1 MTEARNSRLVKITYT
16 SKTGDSA
23 IGKKLFGY
31 KSWNVKGD
39 SKEYVH
45 KPIVGSLQ
53 GLPILRI
60 GRSRFIAPEEKLQ
73 VIQNAIKRK
82 GGVVRRVE
90 PVTMDEKTVE
100 RNARHAYRGLIDPLI
115 EKMKY
120 ASETRDRQLYVASLE
135 NGMRM
140 VGYFER
146 FLNELDDY
154 GSSFV
159 KQEEHRGSEFIKRM
173 QSFESIAKEDFE
185 AAKLQTE
192 LFASELENLRDHILK

>member
-1 MTEARNSRLVKITYT
+1 MTEASSRLVKITYA
-16 SKTGDSA
+16 SKSGDSA
-23 IGKKLFGY
+23 IEKLFGY
-31 KSWNVKGD
+31 KNWNVKGD
-39 SKEYVH
+39 RMKEYAH
-45 KPIVGSLQ
+45 RPIVGILQ

-60 GRSRFIAPEEKLQ
+60 GRSTFIAPEEKLQ

-90 PVTMDEKTVE
+90 PVTMDEKAVE
-100 RNARHAYRGLIDPLI
+100 RNVRHAYSGLIDPLI

-120 ASETRDRQLYVASLE
+120 ASEMRARELYVASLE
-135 NGMRM
+135 NGIRM
-140 VGYFER
+140 VRYFDK

-159 KQEEHRGSEFIKRM
+159 KHEERRGSEFIKRM

-185 AAKLQTE
+185 GAKLQTE
-192 LFASELENLRDHILK
+192 LFASELENLRDQILK